1 MPINL
6 LKDMKY
12 RVKLKPRAEKE
23 LNKLPQRDY
32 YRIITALVGL
42 AIDPFVGKKLEG
54 KYKDCYSLRVWP
66 YRIIYQINKKELLV
80 FVIQIGHRQRIYR

>member
-1 MPINL
+1 
-6 LKDMKY
+6 MKY
-12 RVKLKPRAEKE
+12 RVELKPRAEKE

-80 FVIQIGHRQRIYR
+80 FVIRIGHRQGIYK

>member
-1 MPINL
+1 
-6 LKDMKY
+6 MKY

-54 KYKDCYSLRVWP
+54 KYKDYYSLRVWP

-80 FVIQIGHRQRIYR
+80 FVIQIGHRQGIYK